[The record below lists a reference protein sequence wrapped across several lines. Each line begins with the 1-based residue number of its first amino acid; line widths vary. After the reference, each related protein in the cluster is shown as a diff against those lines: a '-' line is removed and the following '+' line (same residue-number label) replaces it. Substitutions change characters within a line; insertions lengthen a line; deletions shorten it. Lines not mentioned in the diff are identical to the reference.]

1 MTQNAR
7 GNFDVKIS
15 PTGTDEGTGSHL
27 GSMTLDKRYHGDL
40 DATAKGHMLTAASAT
55 VKGSAA
61 YVAVERIEGTLHG
74 RQGAF
79 ALVHRGVM
87 SGQGRELDVVIV
99 PDSGEGELHGI
110 AGALRIVIDADG
122 THRYEL
128 DYTLPAAS

>member
-15 PTGTDEGTGSHL
+15 PNGTDEGAGSHL

-40 DATAKGHMLTAASAT
+40 DATAKGHMLTAVSAT

-61 YVAVERIEGTLHG
+61 YVAVERVEGVLHG
-74 RQGAF
+74 RPGAF
-79 ALVHRGVM
+79 ALVHRGLM
-87 SGQGRELDVVIV
+87 SGEGRELDVVIV
-99 PDSGEGELHGI
+99 PDSGEGELRGI
-110 AGALRIVIDADG
+110 AGALSIVIDADG

-128 DYTLPAAS
+128 DYALPASA

>member
-7 GNFDVKIS
+7 GTFDVKIS
-15 PTGTDEGTGSHL
+15 PTGTDEGAGSHL

-61 YVAVERIEGTLHG
+61 YVAVERVVGALHG
-74 RQGAF
+74 MQGAF
-79 ALVHRGVM
+79 TLVHRGVM
-87 SGQGRELDVVIV
+87 SGEGRELEVVIV
-99 PDSGEGELHGI
+99 PDSGEGELLGI

-128 DYTLPAAS
+128 DYTLAGAS